1 LKEEEES
8 NNDLSNDIMDIILQ
22 IRSSAKSNKDWTTAD
37 LIRDELKK
45 LNIEVRDGS
54 EGSSWEIKE

>member
-1 LKEEEES
+1 
-8 NNDLSNDIMDIILQ
+8 MDIILQ

-45 LNIEVRDGS
+45 LNIEVRDRS

>member
-1 LKEEEES
+1 
-8 NNDLSNDIMDIILQ
+8 MDIILQ
-22 IRSSAKSNKDWTTAD
+22 IRSSARSNKDWATAD

-45 LNIEVRDGS
+45 LNIEVRDRS